1 MNQKFGIT
9 GVAPYEGHRSMPRLM
24 SAHEHTPDSRLKQA
38 EKIATHPE
46 QYKVCEGCGSI
57 VVARAVTCPS
67 CHAYMFDN
75 TPVRVIAQAK
85 ELALRAANSVLASD
99 LS

>member
-1 MNQKFGIT
+1 M
-9 GVAPYEGHRSMPRLM
+9 SRLM
-24 SAHEHTPDSRLKQA
+24 SAHEHKPDSRLKQA

-57 VVARAVTCPS
+57 VVTRAVTCPS

>member
-1 MNQKFGIT
+1 
-9 GVAPYEGHRSMPRLM
+9 
-24 SAHEHTPDSRLKQA
+24 
-38 EKIATHPE
+38 
-46 QYKVCEGCGSI
+46 
-57 VVARAVTCPS
+57 
-67 CHAYMFDN
+67 MFDH

>member
-1 MNQKFGIT
+1 
-9 GVAPYEGHRSMPRLM
+9 
-24 SAHEHTPDSRLKQA
+24 
-38 EKIATHPE
+38 
-46 QYKVCEGCGSI
+46 
-57 VVARAVTCPS
+57 
-67 CHAYMFDN
+67 MFDN